1 MRAAICIAGSFLAL
15 TWAATA
21 LAAHGSAP
29 AGATPAGWLSTTC
42 TAITTLQHGV
52 EGRWGGTAAVKSRA
66 ALIALL
72 DRDAADA
79 DVVLAATTRAP
90 AGVPNG
96 AAIAAALHD
105 RAMVL
110 RRYIVSTRAT
120 AKRGNVASVTQAA
133 RTGVLAR
140 SKAAGAA
147 FVHLEGLYPSP
158 ALAAA
163 IDQAPSC
170 ALVHG

>member
-1 MRAAICIAGSFLAL
+1 MRLVLTIACSLLAL

-29 AGATPAGWLSTTC
+29 AGATPAGWLATTC

-52 EGRWGGTAAVKSRA
+52 ARRWGGTAAIKSRA
-66 ALIALL
+66 ALIAQL

-79 DVVLAATTRAP
+79 DGVLAATTRAP

-96 AAIAAALHD
+96 VTIAAALRN
-105 RAMVL
+105 RATVL
-110 RRYIVSTRAT
+110 RRYAASTRAA
-120 AKRGNVASVTQAA
+120 AKRGNVAAVALAA
-133 RTGVLAR
+133 RTGMQRR
-140 SKAAGAA
+140 SDATGAA

>member
-1 MRAAICIAGSFLAL
+1 MRAALTIACTLLAL

-21 LAAHGSAP
+21 LAAHGSAR
-29 AGATPAGWLSTTC
+29 AGTTPASWLTTTC

-52 EGRWGGTAAVKSRA
+52 DGRWGGKAAVKNRA
-66 ALIALL
+66 ALIGLL

-79 DVVLAATTRAP
+79 EGVLAATTRAP

-96 AAIAAALHD
+96 VAIATAL
-105 RAMVL
+105 RGPATAL
-110 RRYIVSTRAT
+110 RRYAVSARAI
-120 AKRGNVASVTQAA
+120 AKRGNVAAVALAA
-133 RTGVLAR
+133 RTGMQRR
-140 SKAAGAA
+140 SNAAGAA
-147 FVHLEGLYPSP
+147 FVHAEGLYPSP
-158 ALAAA
+158 AFTAA

>member
-1 MRAAICIAGSFLAL
+1 MRAALTIACSVLAL

-29 AGATPAGWLSTTC
+29 AGAASSGWLATTC
-42 TAITTLQHGV
+42 TAISSLQHGV
-52 EGRWGGTAAVKSRA
+52 DGRWGGTAAIKSRA
-66 ALIALL
+66 ALIAKL

-96 AAIAAALHD
+96 KAIAAALRD

-110 RRYIVSTRAT
+110 RRYAASTRAA
-120 AKRGNVASVTQAA
+120 AKRGNVAAVALAA
-133 RTGVLAR
+133 RTGMRLR
-140 SKAAGAA
+140 SDATGAA